1 MKKNIELIVQ
11 VIFFFVI
18 AIPTAICFYIA
29 NEIFFIFKKIIK

>member
-29 NEIFFIFKKIIK
+29 NEIFYIFKRLFK

>member
-1 MKKNIELIVQ
+1 MKKNLELIVQ

-29 NEIFFIFKKIIK
+29 NEIYFLIKKNL

>member
-1 MKKNIELIVQ
+1 MKKNLELIVQ

-29 NEIFFIFKKIIK
+29 NEIFFMFKKIK

>member
-1 MKKNIELIVQ
+1 MNNNIKLIVQ

-29 NEIFFIFKKIIK
+29 NEIFYMLKKIIK

>member
-18 AIPTAICFYIA
+18 AVPVAICFYIA
-29 NEIFFIFKKIIK
+29 NEIFFMFKKLK

>member
-1 MKKNIELIVQ
+1 VQ

-18 AIPTAICFYIA
+18 AVPTAICFYIA